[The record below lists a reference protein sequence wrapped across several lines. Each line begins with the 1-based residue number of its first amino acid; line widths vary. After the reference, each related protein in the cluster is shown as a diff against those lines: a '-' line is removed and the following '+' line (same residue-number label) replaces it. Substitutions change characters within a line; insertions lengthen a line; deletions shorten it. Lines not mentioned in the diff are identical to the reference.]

1 MNQLHCTLA
10 RVVAFLGA
18 SALITLGAAGMA
30 HAQTSPAA
38 TPTVPAPAVAPTS
51 ARYLA
56 ANCANCHGTNGQA
69 QGGGFNLAGLPKAYI
84 VEQMQAFKTGKRQAT
99 IMHQLS
105 KGYSDAQIEQMA
117 EYFAAQKPL

>member
-1 MNQLHCTLA
+1 MIRLHRALA
-10 RVVAFLGA
+10 RLSA
-18 SALITLGAAGMA
+18 SGFFAMSAAGIA
-30 HAQTSPAA
+30 QAQTSPA
-38 TPTVPAPAVAPTS
+38 TAPAQAAAPSALPPTS